1 MSDFSEQLARVDR
14 EKIRAYLCSM
24 TSPCYEST
32 LLKIA
37 FPDLTIHTASALALY
52 QAHFLLFHI
61 LYCFQDEFYK
71 ENKYL
76 FVHFMRTFLIPYPRN
91 GLCRFYEEYSGR
103 FCKTACSPLPD
114 GSGSENYCD
123 FHYRQFKDN
132 ALEALS
138 LKYFYLDQ
146 KNFDSLDEARAE
158 AFISGTWEILKSYSD
173 YKKSFEILGISE
185 TSDIDLVRRKFRALA
200 QQHHPDKGAISCEK
214 FNEINSAYRLLM
226 KLLPCFST
234 ISRQ

>member
-1 MSDFSEQLARVDR
+1 MSNFSQELARVDR
-14 EKIRAYLCSM
+14 EKIRAFLCSL
-24 TSPCYEST
+24 TAPCYEST

-37 FPDLTIHTASALALY
+37 FPNMKIFEASALRLY

-61 LYCFQDEFYK
+61 LYLFQDEFYK

-91 GLCRFYEEYSGR
+91 GLCRFYEEHSGQ
-103 FCKTACSPLPD
+103 FCAVPCSI
-114 GSGSENYCD
+114 SENYCD
-123 FHYRQFKDN
+123 FHYQQFKDS

-226 KLLPCFST
+226 KLLPCFS